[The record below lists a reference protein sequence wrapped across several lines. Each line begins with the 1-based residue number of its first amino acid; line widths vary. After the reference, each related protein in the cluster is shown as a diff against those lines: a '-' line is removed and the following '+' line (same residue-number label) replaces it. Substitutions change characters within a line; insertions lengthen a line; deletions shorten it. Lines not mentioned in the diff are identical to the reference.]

1 MKVSCIIPFFNE
13 GERIGKVLD
22 QVVKIKSID
31 EIICVDD
38 GSTDEASEFVK
49 KQYPKIKIIVNP
61 KNSGKTGAI
70 KAGLNTAKG
79 EYVLLLDADL
89 RDFDYREVERAV
101 HKMLEKHV
109 DMIIL
114 RRIYALL
121 TLKLVRGD
129 ILISGDRIL
138 KKTMLEKILQK
149 PVKRFQ
155 LEFAINQYMF
165 DNKKHVY
172 WMPSSARNTY
182 KFNKYGYLR
191 GWFEMIAVS
200 IDIIS
205 YLGMRDYLRQVLFF
219 CRKELV

>member
-1 MKVSCIIPFFNE
+1 M
-13 GERIGKVLD
+13 LD
-22 QVVKIKSID
+22 EVVKIKNID

-38 GSTDEASEFVK
+38 GSTDGASDVIK
-49 KQYPKIKIIVNP
+49 KHYPKVKVIINP
-61 KNSGKTGAI
+61 KNLGKTEAI
-70 KAGLNTAKG
+70 KVGLDQAKG

-89 RDFDYREVERAV
+89 RDFNFREVELAV
-101 HKMLEKHV
+101 HKMMEKKV

-114 RRIYALL
+114 RRIHALL
-121 TLKLVRGD
+121 TLKFVRGD

-138 KKTMLEKILQK
+138 KKSILERILQK

-165 DNKKHVY
+165 DNKKQVY
-172 WMPSSARNTY
+172 WIPTSARNTY
-182 KFNKYGYLR
+182 KFNKYGLVK

-200 IDIIS
+200 IDIVS
-205 YLGMRDYLRQVLFF
+205 YLGMRDYVRQVLFF